1 MKNNNI
7 YTDIILAE
15 RFRARA
21 RLVIARERGEKKEA
35 PTELLA
41 HVKNDF
47 FAGLQWEHGA
57 KIADMAVSVL
67 REYPLTSCMCPYD
80 TAKRAFY
87 STWVTWDKWRA
98 CSNELRALGKWRL
111 IDFEP
116 SACNGGIYL
125 SFSCRPE
132 AVSIINRII
141 DREEV

>member
-1 MKNNNI
+1 MKNSI
-7 YTDIILAE
+7 YTDIILAA

-35 PTELLA
+35 PVKLLA

-80 TAKRAFY
+80 TAERAPH
-87 STWVTWDKWRA
+87 STWMTWDEWHA
-98 CSNELRALGKWRL
+98 CNNELRALRKWRL

-116 SACNGGIYL
+116 SACDDGIYL
-125 SFSCRPE
+125 SISCRPE
-132 AVSIINRII
+132 AVSIISHII
-141 DREEV
+141 NREEV